1 VRKPYN
7 LAHSLIIYSFPFYVC
22 DSRKFGVYEVG
33 EEDYICGEKNT
44 MDFGPRLCHIFCV
57 VFCLDFLDAKKN
69 I

>member
-1 VRKPYN
+1 
-7 LAHSLIIYSFPFYVC
+7 VC

-44 MDFGPRLCHIFCV
+44 MDFGTRLCHIFFG

>member
-1 VRKPYN
+1 M
-7 LAHSLIIYSFPFYVC
+7 
-22 DSRKFGVYEVG
+22 YEVG

-44 MDFGPRLCHIFCV
+44 MDFGTRLCHIFFG